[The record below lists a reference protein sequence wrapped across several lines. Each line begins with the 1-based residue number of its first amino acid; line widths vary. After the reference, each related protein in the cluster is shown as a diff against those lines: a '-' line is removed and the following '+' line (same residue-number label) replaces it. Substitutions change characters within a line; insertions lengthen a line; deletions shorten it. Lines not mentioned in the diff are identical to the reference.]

1 MKSVGSYEAKTH
13 LPRLLDEVV
22 AGARIQISKNGKPVA
37 MLIPVSEAREEDRE
51 STIARL
57 KAFRRGRRLDGV
69 KVRDLIREGR
79 RF

>member
-37 MLIPVSEAREEDRE
+37 MLVPLSEVREEECE